1 MKSSAN
7 ASRPHSATEGDTVP
21 AVSFGEALATWVRVA
36 ILSFGGPAAQI
47 SVMHRLLVEEKGWIS
62 DARFMH
68 ALNYCMLLPGPE
80 AMQLATYIGWLLHRT
95 AGGLIAGTLFVLPG
109 FVSIL
114 LLSVLYAGF
123 ADLPVVQALFFGI
136 KAAVLA
142 VVAQAMVRIGRRVLK
157 NGWMVAIAG
166 ASFVAIFVLGVPFP
180 YIIIAAALAGLAGGH
195 WLHDRF
201 TVITPAGDPDGDP
214 DGGPEMESARPH
226 HGRAF
231 RVAATWLALWFVPL
245 GAMMAVLGPDHV
257 FSQIGW
263 FFSKLAVLTFGGAY
277 AVLAWMAQATVESY
291 GWLAPGEMLDGLGMA
306 ESTPGPLIQVVQFVA
321 FMGAFR
327 EPGVL
332 SPMAA
337 GIVGSVIAT
346 WMTFVP
352 CFLWIFLGAPYVER
366 LRNRARLNAALSAI
380 TAAVVGVV
388 ANLAL
393 WFGLH
398 VLFGE
403 VGKWRTGPVTLLVPN
418 PATLDPASALLTLAA
433 LVALIR
439 FRAGMLPVIGISAA
453 LGAAWYLA
461 TG

>member
-7 ASRPHSATEGDTVP
+7 ASRTHSATEDDTVP
-21 AVSFGEALATWVRVA
+21 AVPFGEALATWVRVA

-80 AMQLATYIGWLLHRT
+80 AMQLASYIGWLLHRT

-142 VVAQAMVRIGRRVLK
+142 VVAQAMVRIGRRALK

-166 ASFVAIFVLGVPFP
+166 ASFVAIFFLGVPFP
-180 YIIIAAALAGLAGGH
+180 YIIIGAALAGLAGGH
-195 WLHDRF
+195 WLRDRF
-201 TVITPAGDPDGDP
+201 IVIAPAGDL
-214 DGGPEMESARPH
+214 DGGPGCGPGMDSARPR

-403 VGKWRTGPVTLLVPN
+403 VGEWRTGPVTLLVPN